1 MSVKGTVTHLILL
14 SCLLQGVR
22 WEVFFSIHRKTKVG
36 KKQNHFWFGFITDYV
51 RRDIWKVTLTILE
64 PSGMLLMWD
73 AATSRWRRCKEKQMR
88 DECEIYCQA
97 LQKDWF
103 LSHICAFKYRAA
115 FAIYC
120 IDIQLQNSMF
130 WKKLF
135 MFTQV
140 VNCRLVAC
148 NCHFPQSE
156 WVSRRRHCQHSWQLT
171 TLVRF
176 RCRLVQRCGGVT
188 LWSVHVTCWGPPSD
202 QFPWRQSW
210 CVVTSFAS
218 QCWSCLWSF
227 VHMNR
232 LKTTVNKQADHYCLF
247 HTGAPNQTEWSQVKY
262 HGTQRNVAF
271 PPERLAMLN
280 KMPRCWPVLLC
291 LGVSGA
297 FYLSWFAYS
306 VVD

>member
-36 KKQNHFWFGFITDYV
+36 KKQNHFWFGFIMDYV

-88 DECEIYCQA
+88 DECEIYWQA

-171 TLVRF
+171 TLVHF

-188 LWSVHVTCWGPPSD
+188 LWSVHVTCWGPPLRPVS
-202 QFPWRQSW
+202 
-210 CVVTSFAS
+210 
-218 QCWSCLWSF
+218 
-227 VHMNR
+227 
-232 LKTTVNKQADHYCLF
+232 LKAKLVCCYQLC
-247 HTGAPNQTEWSQVKY
+247 
-262 HGTQRNVAF
+262 
-271 PPERLAMLN
+271 LAML
-280 KMPRCWPVLLC
+280 VLLVIVC
-291 LGVSGA
+291 PHEQIKNNSKQTGRSLLSVSYWGTKPNRVITSETSRHTEKCCIPSGA
-297 FYLSWFAYS
+297 FSHAK
-306 VVD
+306 